1 MPRAIEDYICASED
15 RSHYNNEGYYPWGF
29 QTPMRT
35 PEVTVIN
42 QITKIVKEKI
52 SEEELTEIINA
63 RIPQITER
71 VTAEVSQNILPEI
84 TEIDGGSASDLIEE
98 GGDG

>member
-84 TEIDGGSASDLIEE
+84 TEIDGGSASDLMEE

>member
-1 MPRAIEDYICASED
+1 MPRAIEDYVCASED

-35 PEVTVIN
+35 PEVTIIN
-42 QITKIVKEKI
+42 QITKVVKEKI

-71 VTAEVSQNILPEI
+71 VTAEVSQTILPEI

>member
-1 MPRAIEDYICASED
+1 MPRAIEDYVCASED

-42 QITKIVKEKI
+42 QITKVVKEKI

-84 TEIDGGSASDLIEE
+84 TEIDGGSASDLMEE